1 MEGLLTLLLFA
12 GFFYFMMRF
21 GCGAHAVH
29 GHGGGG
35 PDGHAGHGA
44 HGGQGEHAQH
54 GEHAGHGGR
63 PAAAPPPGETATDPV
78 CGMEV
83 APGEG
88 YTMTHAGHEFRLCS
102 RVCLDRFEADPDHY
116 AAVPGSAR

>member
-12 GFFYFMMRF
+12 GLFYFMMRF

-35 PDGHAGHGA
+35 QGGHAGHG
-44 HGGQGEHAQH
+44 GQS
-54 GEHAGHGGR
+54 GHDERGGR
-63 PAAAPPPGETATDPV
+63 QDITGAIDPV

-83 APGEG
+83 APGQG
-88 YTMTHAGHEFRLCS
+88 YTKTHVGREYRLCS
-102 RVCLDRFEADPDHY
+102 RACLDKFEANPDHY
-116 AAVPGSAR
+116 AAVRGGAR